1 MLSRSLVLPHL
12 NQVGPGVRISTG
24 EGRGQINRRCS
35 DGAKQQSAA
44 TLFLRSFPGDGRIS
58 SMPDLSPAVRP
69 PNKFGY
75 ADTLMG
81 VAMWFLESV
90 AGTLAHCAGAAWC
103 IFGAP
108 R

>member
-1 MLSRSLVLPHL
+1 
-12 NQVGPGVRISTG
+12 
-24 EGRGQINRRCS
+24 
-35 DGAKQQSAA
+35 
-44 TLFLRSFPGDGRIS
+44 
-58 SMPDLSPAVRP
+58 MPDLPPVGRP

-81 VAMWFLESV
+81 VAVWFLESV

-108 R
+108 T

>member
-1 MLSRSLVLPHL
+1 MLSRSFVLPPL

-24 EGRGQINRRCS
+24 EGREQINRRCS

-44 TLFLRSFPGDGRIS
+44 TLFLRSFPGDRGIS
-58 SMPDLSPAVRP
+58 SMPDLPPVGRP

-81 VAMWFLESV
+81 VAVWFLESV

-108 R
+108 T